1 MNKDT
6 MKRYLALAVF
16 AVACTTAESQP
27 TALVNAEN
35 QVQSTETTKTMT
47 SFYDLKAQT
56 IDGQNFDFSS
66 LKGKR
71 VLIVNV
77 ASRCG
82 YTPQYEGLQELH
94 EKFAGEEFV
103 ILGFPSNDF
112 GGQEPGSELEI
123 KSFCSANYGVTFQMM
138 SKVETDAKSGHPVY
152 QWLCQEALNG
162 KGSADVSWNFN
173 KFLIDEEGNW
183 VKHLPSRVKPMSEEI
198 TTFAQGK

>member
-1 MNKDT
+1 
-6 MKRYLALAVF
+6 MKKYLALGLLIA
-16 AVACTTAESQP
+16 ACSGPEAELATAEYTNTSPQTNTIP
-27 TALVNAEN
+27 MEA
-35 QVQSTETTKTMT
+35 T
-47 SFYDLKAQT
+47 SFYDLRAKT
-56 IDGQNFDFSS
+56 IDGVDFDFST

-94 EKFAGEEFV
+94 ETYGSDEFV

-138 SKVETDAKSGHPVY
+138 SKVETDGSTGHPVY
-152 QWLCQEALNG
+152 QWLCTQELNG
-162 KGSADVSWNFN
+162 VDDANVSWNFN
-173 KFLIDEEGNW
+173 KFLIDEKGNW
-183 VKHLPSRVKPMSEEI
+183 VKHLSSRTKPMSEEI